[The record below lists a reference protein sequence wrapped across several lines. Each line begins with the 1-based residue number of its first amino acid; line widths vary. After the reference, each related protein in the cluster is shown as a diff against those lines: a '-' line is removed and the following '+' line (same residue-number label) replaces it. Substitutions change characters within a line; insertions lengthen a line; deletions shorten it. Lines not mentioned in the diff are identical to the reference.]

1 MIDFHTY
8 ERVKLEDVAEYG
20 RAKAGHVYPAGTST
34 LQISATKGQIGFL
47 NVASQVESK
56 LAVIIPQSGIDPRYF
71 NYVMQKNVDLFM
83 SRYKADINIQESD
96 IGNFPIEV
104 HNSDTQAAVVTIM
117 WELDAKTD
125 EAQHEL
131 DVMRDFKQTM
141 LDKMMI

>member
-47 NVASQVESK
+47 RKASTVHTKDVA
-56 LAVIIPQSGIDPRYF
+56 IIPSAGIDPRYF
-71 NYVMQKNVDLFM
+71 NIVMQKNVEEFM
-83 SRYKADINIQESD
+83 RKYATGLNIQEHEV
-96 IGNFPIEV
+96 GNLPIEL
-104 HNSDTQAAVVTIM
+104 HNADTQAAVVAIM
-117 WELDAKTD
+117 WELDAKAD

-131 DVMRDFKQTM
+131 NVMRDFKKSM
-141 LDKMMI
+141 LDKMMV